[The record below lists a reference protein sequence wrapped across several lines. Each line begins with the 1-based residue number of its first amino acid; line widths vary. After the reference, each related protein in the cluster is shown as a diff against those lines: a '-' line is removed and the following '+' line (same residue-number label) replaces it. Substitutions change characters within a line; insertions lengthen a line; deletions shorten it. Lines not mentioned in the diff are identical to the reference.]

1 MQSHSRNTRPFGALA
16 EYYDSV
22 YGFRD
27 YARESGKIAG
37 VIRQKL
43 KSGGRRLLDVGCGT
57 GEHLKFLHNEFE
69 VEGLDVSEEMLD
81 IARAK
86 LPGVRFHKGDMVRFD
101 LGCEYDAVISLFSS
115 IGYVKTV
122 ERINTTLTCLARHT
136 RPGGVVVVEPW
147 FTPDAWKPDTV
158 HAALF
163 GDTPELRIARVN
175 TSFRDGRVSWFDL
188 HHLVGTTKGTA
199 HYVEHHELGLFT
211 IDEMRAAFEQAG
223 LETDYD
229 PEGLT
234 GRGLWV
240 GVKPGWQSTTTG
252 H

>member
-1 MQSHSRNTRPFGALA
+1 MQNPSGNACPFRTRAV
-16 EYYDSV
+16 YYDAV
-22 YGFRD
+22 YGFKD
-27 YARESGKIAG
+27 YARESRKIAG

-43 KSGGRRLLDVGCGT
+43 KSGGRRLLDVACGT
-57 GEHLKFLHNEFE
+57 AEHLKFLQDEFE

-86 LPGVRFHKGDMVRFD
+86 LPGATFHKGDMVGFD
-101 LGCEYDAVISLFSS
+101 LGCEYDAVVSLFSS

-122 ERINTTLTCLARHT
+122 EHLEATLVCLARHT

-147 FTPDAWKPDTV
+147 FTPDDWKPDTV
-158 HAALF
+158 HAVLF
-163 GDTPELRIARVN
+163 GDTPQLRIARVN
-175 TSFRDGRVSWFDL
+175 TSFRTGRVSWFDL
-188 HHLVGTTKGTA
+188 HHLVGTPEGTT

-223 LETDYD
+223 LETVYD

-240 GVKPGWQSTTTG
+240 GVKSA
-252 H
+252 